1 MTPSLYHEL
10 RDGVLKGVLNVRSPK
25 IEGGYILIS
34 RQVIESE
41 IWEKPPL
48 YFKVWMYLLARA
60 QYKSYKGLERGEV
73 LVSIPELID
82 ACSWRVGYRI
92 EKPTKA
98 QIFNILE
105 WLRNSHE
112 DEYEDTTS
120 EPMISTTKTTR
131 GMVVKVLNYCV
142 YQDPSNYEHNNVHN
156 DEGGTSTTSPQRQ
169 ADMINKKEKKDKEL
183 NNKNLKDKPQKQAFE
198 VDSPEMVLADFMLK
212 EIRKNNPE
220 HKTPNLQK
228 WADEF
233 RKIIDIDKRD
243 KAEVSKLIRWV
254 QSDDFE
260 KVNVLSP
267 TKLRTR
273 YDNLKMK
280 MLNPYTGPTKRAEN
294 VPEWLK
300 VTSKEPESIL
310 PDPENVDIELERQ
323 KLLAEIAATKEKQ
336 YA

>member
-1 MTPSLYHEL
+1 M
-10 RDGVLKGVLNVRSPK
+10 RSPK

-60 QYKSYKGLERGEV
+60 QYKSYRGLERGETIIT
-73 LVSIPELID
+73 IPELID
-82 ACSWRVGYRI
+82 ACSWKVGYRT

-112 DEYEDTTS
+112 DEYEDVTNDA
-120 EPMISTTKTTR
+120 MISTTKTTR
-131 GMVVKVLNYCV
+131 GMIVKVLNYDV
-142 YQDPSNYEHNNVHN
+142 YQDPTNYEHNNETN
-156 DEGGTSTTSPQRQ
+156 RESNTSTTRPQRQ
-169 ADMINKKEKKDKEL
+169 ADTINKKEKKDKEL
-183 NNKNLKDKPQKQAFE
+183 NNNNLKHTPQKQAFAD
-198 VDSPEMVLADFMLK
+198 DSPEMVLADFMLK

-220 HKTPNLQK
+220 HKSPNLQK

-233 RKIIDIDKRD
+233 RKIIEIDKRD

-254 QSDDFE
+254 QADDFE

-280 MLNPYTGPTKRAEN
+280 MLNPYTGPNKRTEN
-294 VPEWLK
+294 VPVWLNP
-300 VTSKEPESIL
+300 SEDQGHAIL
-310 PDPENVDIELERQ
+310 PETTETDFDIETERK
-323 KLLAEIAATKEKQ
+323 KLIAELAATREK
-336 YA
+336 AHA

>member
-1 MTPSLYHEL
+1 M
-10 RDGVLKGVLNVRSPK
+10 RSPK

-60 QYKSYKGLERGEV
+60 QYKSFRGLERGETIV
-73 LVSIPELID
+73 TIPELIE
-82 ACSWRVGYRI
+82 ACSWKVGYRI
-92 EKPTKA
+92 EKPTKS

-112 DEYEDTTS
+112 DEYEGVTS
-120 EPMISTTKTTR
+120 DAMISTTKTTR
-131 GMVVKVLNYCV
+131 GMVVKVLNYDV
-142 YQDPSNYEHNNVHN
+142 YQDPTNYEHNKDTNHESN
-156 DEGGTSTTSPQRQ
+156 TNTTRPERQ
-169 ADMINKKEKKDKEL
+169 ADTINKKEKKDKEL
-183 NNKNLKDKPQKQAFE
+183 NNKNIKDNPQKQVFAD
-198 VDSPEMVLADFMLK
+198 DSPEMILADFMLK

-254 QSDDFE
+254 QADDFE

-280 MLNPYTGPTKRAEN
+280 MLNPYTGPIKRTEN
-294 VPEWLK
+294 VPQWLK
-300 VTSKEPESIL
+300 KPNEEAELIL
-310 PDPENVDIELERQ
+310 PVPEQDLDIEAERQ
-323 KLLAEIAATKEKQ
+323 KLLTEIQMDEKRKQ
-336 YA
+336 LDAKIARLGERKHA